1 MTFPSI
7 AGVILAGGLSRRMGG
22 GDKFLKTV
30 GGKSLLTHVI
40 QRITP
45 QVGILA
51 LNLNGDLG
59 RLNNEGLP
67 VIADTLPNHC
77 GPLAGIL
84 AGMEWAASLSPP
96 MNFILT
102 VPSDTPFLP
111 TDLSARLFTS
121 LEPQNSV
128 AIAASNEK
136 IHAVVGLWRVNLAK
150 SLRHA
155 MTVDGIRKV
164 TDWAERCHSVIVSFP
179 VIRRDPFFNINTP
192 ADLLYAEQETGVDIH
207 RGQKVRSG
215 S

>member
-1 MTFPSI
+1 MTRPI

-30 GGKSLLTHVI
+30 GGKSLLAHVI

-45 QVGILA
+45 QVDVLA

-59 RLNNEGLP
+59 RLNNETLP
-67 VIADTLPNHC
+67 VIADTLPDHL

-84 AGMEWAASLSPP
+84 AGMEWAASLNPAIDL
-96 MNFILT
+96 ILT

-111 TDLSARLFTS
+111 ADLSARLSTS
-121 LEPQNSV
+121 LGPQNSV

-155 MTVDGIRKV
+155 IAIDGIRKV
-164 TDWAERCHSVIVSFP
+164 RDWVNQCHPAIVSFP
-179 VIRRDPFFNINTP
+179 ATYRDPFFNINDP
-192 ADLLYAEQETGVDIH
+192 IDLCHAEQEMGLDAY
-207 RGQKVRSG
+207 R
-215 S
+215 